1 MNIRKEKDS
10 DIEEIWKVNA
20 EAFETE
26 AEANLVNALRDSG
39 ISCISLVAEEGEEIV
54 GHILFTPVELIGD
67 NSGLKLMGLAPMAVM
82 TKLQKKGIGSQLVK
96 AGLESCLAQGYDAV
110 VVLGHPEYYPKFSFV
125 PSVKFGIK
133 SEYEVPDEVFMVLEL
148 TKGSLKG
155 HQGIIKYHSA
165 FGSV

>member
-39 ISCISLVAEEGEEIV
+39 ISYISLIAEEGKEIV

-82 TKLQKKGIGSQLVK
+82 TRLQKKGIGSQLVK

-133 SEYEVPDEVFMVLEL
+133 SEYEVPDEAFMVLEL

>member
-10 DIEEIWKVNA
+10 DIEGIWKVNA

-26 AEANLVNALRDSG
+26 AEANLINALRDSG
-39 ISCISLVAEEGEEIV
+39 ISYISLVSEEGEEIV

-82 TKLQKKGIGSQLVK
+82 TRLQKKGIGSQLVK

-133 SEYEVPDEVFMVLEL
+133 SEYEVHDEAFMVLEL

-155 HQGIIKYHSA
+155 HQRIIKYHSA
-165 FGSV
+165 FGSA